1 MNGKLVVFI
10 VAHKVKNPN
19 SPEANPSSLFTRVTE
34 DRTQD

>member
-19 SPEANPSSLFTRVTE
+19 SSKANPSLLFTRVTE